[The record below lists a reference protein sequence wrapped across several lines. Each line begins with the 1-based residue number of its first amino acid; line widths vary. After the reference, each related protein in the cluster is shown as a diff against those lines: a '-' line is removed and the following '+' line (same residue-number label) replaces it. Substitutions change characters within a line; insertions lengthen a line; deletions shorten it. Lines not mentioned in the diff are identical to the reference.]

1 MNILKNR
8 SLPVYILL
16 VNKYNDRVTILYNNF
31 VFRSQDYPFRTGTVQ
46 VYAETVPVETESVPD
61 ESWRVLD

>member
-1 MNILKNR
+1 M
-8 SLPVYILL
+8 YILL
-16 VNKYNDRVTILYNNF
+16 VNKYNDRVTVLYNNF